1 MSGFSSRS
9 ESMSHSSTLISR
21 IEKTEL
27 GKSLTRRSVLDL
39 QESGDEKYDRERKER
54 SIKPEPEPV
63 ESKLS
68 RQELVARAIGI
79 KRGGSAPRPGTGKG
93 GGVSK
98 GKSSYCS
105 SANPAALAHSPGG
118 IKRKHESDNWR
129 ITKPTPT
136 AEFLGLQDN
145 DAILNQILLLSQD
158 GVEAGSFLKH
168 ENELETGKSDDFGDV
183 KIEDFLDFG
192 STKPQR

>member
-98 GKSSYCS
+98 GKSST
-105 SANPAALAHSPGG
+105 NPAALAHSPGG

-192 STKPQR
+192 SIKPQR

>member
-9 ESMSHSSTLISR
+9 ESMSHSSTLVSR
-21 IEKTEL
+21 IDKTEL
-27 GKSLTRRSVLDL
+27 GKSLIRRSILDL
-39 QESGDEKYDRERKER
+39 QESGDEKYDRGRKER
-54 SIKPEPEPV
+54 SMKPEPEPV

-93 GGVSK
+93 GSVSK
-98 GKSSYCS
+98 GKSSDCS
-105 SANPAALAHSPGG
+105 SANAETLANSPGG

-129 ITKPTPT
+129 DTKPTPS
-136 AEFLGLQDN
+136 AEFLGLQGN
-145 DAILNQILLLSQD
+145 EAILNQILLLSQ
-158 GVEAGSFLKH
+158 ETESFPKQ
-168 ENELETGKSDDFGDV
+168 ENQLERGKSDDFGDV